1 MFVFKTWCLKFLRRF
16 RRLSFNKYDRRIEE
30 PKHNLSSRLS
40 RIEQEIKLNQPKK
53 PAFLYPYINFGKE
66 ERSSLLV
73 WYENQTWLH
82 YDEAEDYVLCINS
95 KNAGDQ
101 GILNNVKVVFGK
113 NTRNADKRFQ
123 KRTSLK
129 YHHTASCIS

>member
-1 MFVFKTWCLKFLRRF
+1 MCLKRDASSFLEGF

-30 PKHNLSSRLS
+30 PKHNLFTRLS
-40 RIEQEIKLNQPKK
+40 RIEQEIKVNQPKK
-53 PAFLYPYINFGKE
+53 PAFSYPYINFGKE
-66 ERSSLLV
+66 ERSSLSA

-95 KNAGDQ
+95 KNASDQ
-101 GILNNVKVVFGK
+101 GILNNVKVVSGK
-113 NTRNADKRFQ
+113 NTRSADKRFQ

-129 YHHTASCIS
+129 CHHTASCIS